1 MIHGS
6 IFDRI
11 FKINLFFLFI
21 IIKWELNVFRESMSV
36 DKVFRVFKILRFHRI
51 NSPDKNMRKGKREI
65 LEWKFRKSVPK
76 FTQESTGL

>member
-1 MIHGS
+1 
-6 IFDRI
+6 
-11 FKINLFFLFI
+11 
-21 IIKWELNVFRESMSV
+21 MSV
-36 DKVFRVFKILRFHRI
+36 DKVLRVFKILRFYRI

>member
-1 MIHGS
+1 MIRGS

-21 IIKWELNVFRESMSV
+21 IIKLNVFRGSMSV

>member
-1 MIHGS
+1 MYFEDQCQWTKYFVYLKS
-6 IFDRI
+6 F
-11 FKINLFFLFI
+11 
-21 IIKWELNVFRESMSV
+21 VF
-36 DKVFRVFKILRFHRI
+36 I

>member
-1 MIHGS
+1 MIRGS

-21 IIKWELNVFRESMSV
+21 IIKLNVFRGSMSV
-36 DKVFRVFKILRFHRI
+36 DKVLRVFKILRFYRI
-51 NSPDKNMRKGKREI
+51 DSPDKNMRKGKREI

>member
-1 MIHGS
+1 MIRGS

-21 IIKWELNVFRESMSV
+21 IIKLNVFRGSMSV
-36 DKVFRVFKILRFHRI
+36 DKVLRVFKILRFHRI
-51 NSPDKNMRKGKREI
+51 DSPDKNMRKGKREI

-76 FTQESTGL
+76 FTRESTGL

>member
-1 MIHGS
+1 MIRGS

-11 FKINLFFLFI
+11 FKINSFFLFI
-21 IIKWELNVFRESMSV
+21 IIKLNVFRGSMSV
-36 DKVFRVFKILRFHRI
+36 NKVLRVFKILRFYRI

>member
-1 MIHGS
+1 MIRGS

-11 FKINLFFLFI
+11 FKINSFFLFI
-21 IIKWELNVFRESMSV
+21 IIKLNVFRGSMSV
-36 DKVFRVFKILRFHRI
+36 DKVLRVFKILRFYRI
-51 NSPDKNMRKGKREI
+51 NSPDKNMRKGKSEI

>member
-1 MIHGS
+1 MIRGS

-11 FKINLFFLFI
+11 FKINSFFLFI
-21 IIKWELNVFRESMSV
+21 IIKLNVFRGSMSV
-36 DKVFRVFKILRFHRI
+36 DKVLRVFKILRFYRI
-51 NSPDKNMRKGKREI
+51 NSPDKNMRKDKREI